1 MSTNFLWLIFLIG
14 NSLIFQW
21 PVPFSSCFSRQATRG
36 LSRIYGLEKSR
47 VAEGDE
53 FPRGVREYAP
63 PEIFGNEYVLRC
75 NLVHF
80 ETQF

>member
-1 MSTNFLWLIFLIG
+1 MG

-21 PVPFSSCFSRQATRG
+21 PVPFNSCFSRQTTRG

-63 PEIFGNEYVLRC
+63 PEILEMSMP
-75 NLVHF
+75 
-80 ETQF
+80 